1 MLDIGWVFAGKCD
14 YRELISI
21 LTRVPDEAFKT
32 DLVISLNAV
41 FEIRYKTGILKWA
54 FIPYTCYVIM
64 ANFFLNYSA
73 NGIHNINENKQI
85 AAVCMGILILIVN
98 GYLVLNE
105 IYAIIRDSRR
115 YMNDSHNYVDLITI
129 ILMIG
134 IVIETLAEKE
144 SDSAS
149 NREWI

>member
-1 MLDIGWVFAGKCD
+1 
-14 YRELISI
+14 
-21 LTRVPDEAFKT
+21 
-32 DLVISLNAV
+32 
-41 FEIRYKTGILKWA
+41 
-54 FIPYTCYVIM
+54 M

-105 IYAIIRDSRR
+105 IYAIIDDAWR
-115 YMNDSHNYVDLITI
+115 YINDTHNYVDLITI

-134 IVIETLAEKE
+134 IVIGTLAEKE